1 MARKKRN
8 IQEFETPVAE
18 PKTKKVYRD
27 SFQQNVGRKVEDVGK
42 RFEGKGRNLLYGI
55 AALVVLIALLGIYSV
70 WNRRSEATAQAA
82 LGKAIET
89 SQAQVTDAPAPVGST
104 AKTFK
109 TEKER
114 AEAAIN
120 EFQAVADKYGS
131 PVREKAKYFIAVN
144 KLSIDRAAATAE
156 LQALTGES
164 GEVGTMAK
172 YALAQVFANDGKLE
186 EAAALYRELVEMSNP
201 IIAKDTINFDLAE
214 TYRRLGKTQEAAD
227 IFYNIAKAASEIK
240 DADGVAVPPSETA
253 KQAREKLQLI
263 NPDKAREI
271 PQPVPETQ
279 PGGQYV
285 F

>member
-42 RFEGKGRNLLYGI
+42 KFEGKGRNLLYGI

-70 WNRRSEATAQAA
+70 WNRRSEAAAQAA

-89 SQAQVTDAPAPVGST
+89 SQAQVTDAPAPAGST

-114 AEAAIN
+114 AEAAVN

-156 LQALTGES
+156 LQAITGES

-172 YALAQVFANDGKLE
+172 FALAQVFANDGKLE

-214 TYRRLGKTQEAAD
+214 TYRRLGKTQEASE
-227 IFYNIAKAASEIK
+227 IFYNIAKTASEAK
-240 DADGVAVPPSETA
+240 DADGNAIPLTETA
-253 KQAREKLQLI
+253 KQAREKLELI

-271 PQPVPETQ
+271 PKPVPETQ

>member
-18 PKTKKVYRD
+18 PKNKKVYRD
-27 SFQQNVGRKVEDVGK
+27 SFQQNVGGKVEDVGRK
-42 RFEGKGRNLLYGI
+42 FEGKGRNLLYGL
-55 AALVVLIALLGIYSV
+55 AALVVLVALIGIYSI
-70 WNRRSEATAQAA
+70 WNRRADAAAQAA
-82 LGKAIET
+82 LGRAIET
-89 SQAQVTDAPAPVGST
+89 SQAQVSDLPAPAGST
-104 AKTFK
+104 TKTFK

-120 EFQAVADKYGS
+120 EFQAVADQYGS

-156 LQALTGES
+156 LQALTGER

-172 YALAQVFANDGKLE
+172 FALAQVFANDGKLE
-186 EAAALYRELVEMSNP
+186 EAAALFRELSEMSDP

-214 TYRRLGKTQEAAD
+214 TYRRLGRTQEASD
-227 IFYNIAKAASEIK
+227 IFFNIAKTASEIK
-240 DADGVAVPPSETA
+240 DADGIAVQPSETA
-253 KQAREKLQLI
+253 KQAREKLEQI

-271 PQPVPETQ
+271 PKPLPEMEQ
-279 PGGQYV
+279 GGRYV